1 MENKTNNNQKSIE
14 GEQYKYISN
23 DILQIKEKELR
34 QKNEELNL
42 KIHDAE
48 MNIDD
53 VQSIIS
59 NLTIHGNHSM
69 HRDKRNHDNSCT
81 DQSKTRKDGSSHI
94 YDENNEE
101 EEDDDDDMRQ
111 FFEDITNF
119 DGSNHHINNDNV
131 DEKQSSVTKSLQKKK
146 HNTKGNTND
155 QNNVNTTTH
164 LHKVQIKAL
173 TTKLNDA
180 IESSSMLSKSNSTLQ
195 SEVSNLQKV
204 NNKLQ
209 RQISKLEKDVNN
221 KVHESKNVQSRINDL
236 SVENQCL
243 KKEVIGLRNIVKD
256 CQSKSQTNEMK
267 LKRSLESM
275 EKYKA
280 MMKNIKSMKD
290 EDNGLYKEKKNEY
303 EKKINGLI
311 KQRDNLI
318 LGFKKQN
325 QLIQLLK
332 RQIVHLEA
340 SRLLDFEEDEF
351 LKVLDW
357 GEHIGDSMSK
367 STTNKKA

>member
-1 MENKTNNNQKSIE
+1 MMENKTNNNPNSIE
-14 GEQYKYISN
+14 GDQYKYISN

-34 QKNEELNL
+34 EKNEELNV

-53 VQSIIS
+53 VQSIIT
-59 NLTIHGNHSM
+59 NLTIHGHHSM
-69 HRDKRNHDNSCT
+69 HRDRKNNSNTCT

-94 YDENNEE
+94 YDENDEE
-101 EEDDDDDMRQ
+101 EEDDDMRQ

-131 DEKQSSVTKSLQKKK
+131 DKKQSSVTKSLQKKK
-146 HNTKGNTND
+146 HNTNGNTND
-155 QNNVNTTTH
+155 VNKVNTKTH

-173 TTKLNDA
+173 TTKLNEA

-221 KVHESKNVQSRINDL
+221 KNHESKNVQSRINDL

-243 KKEVIGLRNIVKD
+243 NKEVIGLRNIVKD

-280 MMKNIKSMKD
+280 MMNNIKSMKD

-318 LGFKKQN
+318 LGFKKQM